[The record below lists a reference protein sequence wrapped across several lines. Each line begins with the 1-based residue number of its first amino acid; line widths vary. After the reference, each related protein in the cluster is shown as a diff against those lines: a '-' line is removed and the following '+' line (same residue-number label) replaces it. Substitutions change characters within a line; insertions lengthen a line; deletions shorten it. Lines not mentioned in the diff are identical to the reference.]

1 MAWTTHTDFCLCS
14 ITYHIVTRAGS
25 INQIG
30 EAYGGLGSCRS
41 DHFDMFAFRCH
52 THAKQRHILSGR
64 VCATSKAPLRDVGV
78 QQFRHVVFVSVGRV
92 NCLLGLSSMCY
103 SFLSLFR
110 SVLVL
115 VHSVQFI

>member
-1 MAWTTHTDFCLCS
+1 MVWDRVVLTILTCL
-14 ITYHIVTRAGS
+14 
-25 INQIG
+25 
-30 EAYGGLGSCRS
+30 RS
-41 DHFDMFAFRCH
+41 DAK
-52 THAKQRHILSGR
+52 THAKQDHILSGR

-78 QQFRHVVFVSVGRV
+78 QQFRHVVFVSVGRI